1 VVGKPTLR
9 RIQIFLTNRVGSIY
23 RPRTG
28 GKMKLGVNIDHIAV
42 LREAR
47 MIADPNP
54 LDALSIVKRAGA
66 DQITIHLR
74 EDRRHIQ
81 DIDARNIIH
90 LSSLPVNLECALAP
104 EIINIVCELR
114 PHRVTLVPEKRKE
127 VTTEGGL
134 NILGDN
140 KQLKNTIERLHR
152 EEIEVS
158 LFIDPTL
165 ENIEMAK
172 ELGVEWVE
180 FHTGKYANL
189 YAMLY
194 GNLGNTHHTIPELEL
209 PRKELRQMLESEM
222 SNLRILSCDAM
233 EMDLK
238 VAAGHGLNYQNVKN
252 IADIETIE
260 ELNIGQSI
268 VARSIFTGLE
278 QAILDMQSL
287 LIR

>member
-1 VVGKPTLR
+1 
-9 RIQIFLTNRVGSIY
+9 
-23 RPRTG
+23 
-28 GKMKLGVNIDHIAV
+28 MKLGVNIDHIAV

-47 MIADPNP
+47 MVADPNP

-81 DIDARNIIH
+81 DIDALNIIYH
-90 LSSLPVNLECALAP
+90 SSLPVNLECALAP

-114 PHRVTLVPEKRKE
+114 PHRVTLVPEKREE

-140 KQLKNTIERLHR
+140 EQLRATIERLHN
-152 EEIEVS
+152 EEMEVS
-158 LFIDPTL
+158 LFIDPTI
-165 ENIEMAK
+165 ESVEMAK
-172 ELGVEWVE
+172 KLGVEWIE

-194 GNLGNTHHTIPELEL
+194 GNLGNTHHTIPQLEL
-209 PRKELRQMLESEM
+209 PRKELAEM
-222 SNLRILSCDAM
+222 IEDEISNLRTLSCDAM

-238 VAAGHGLNYQNVKN
+238 VAAGHGLNYQNVKE

-268 VARSIFTGLE
+268 VARSLFTGLE
-278 QAILDMQSL
+278 QAIIEMRTLIQS
-287 LIR
+287 